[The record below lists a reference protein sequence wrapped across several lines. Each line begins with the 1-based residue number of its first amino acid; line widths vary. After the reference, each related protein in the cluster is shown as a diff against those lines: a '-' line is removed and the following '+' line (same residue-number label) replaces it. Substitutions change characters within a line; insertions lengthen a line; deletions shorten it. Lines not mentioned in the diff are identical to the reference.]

1 MNAASDGGQDSHILV
16 KAGDAF
22 VLWRPERAVVA
33 YGGGQLQEAAVRQ
46 MLGSADRSHVFRLI
60 EALAYGLP
68 CVTTRWR
75 SIPEYF
81 SADYP
86 GLCIPRDVPA
96 LARALHAVVERVDGR
111 SLRCEYEQRFAVDPH
126 LSALAAAI
134 RTDSLE

>member
-1 MNAASDGGQDSHILV
+1 VEIKGFVSGSEKDLLFRQADVFLFPTYFANEGQPLN
-16 KAGDAF
+16 
-22 VLWRPERAVVA
+22 
-33 YGGGQLQEAAVRQ
+33 
-46 MLGSADRSHVFRLI
+46 LI

-81 SADYP
+81 PADYP

-96 LARALHAVVERVDGR
+96 LARALHSVVERVDGR
-111 SLRCEYEQRFAVDPH
+111 SLRHEYEQRFAVAPH

-134 RTDSLE
+134 RVGSLE